1 MKKAFLY
8 SIILLVA
15 LNGCIVIEDDPF
27 VILSPEV
34 TLQSHVKGNT
44 VYVTATI
51 FANPAFGTP
60 GNIPTV
66 FSYQGEVTLYNETTG
81 AELDSKV
88 IAGDGTRAIVEV
100 SASANTL
107 QNMVIIVSGRV
118 LAHAD
123 KGSDGDPTNDILLDK
138 AEFYQMQLLSEVIS
152 LQDFPVVTLAPAVE
166 YQSHFRGTELYTT
179 ATITANPTYINT
191 GIEPILFGYSGLVQ
205 IYDTAT
211 GALLK
216 SSTISGSGL
225 STNVTILVNTAT
237 INGLVIITSGTV
249 TCTVDVGAD
258 GNASNDLT
266 VSSARFYSTQVV
278 DLTEE

>member
-1 MKKAFLY
+1 M
-8 SIILLVA
+8 A
-15 LNGCIVIEDDPF
+15 LN
-27 VILSPEV
+27 PEV
-34 TLQSHVKGNT
+34 NLQSHLKSNT

-51 FANPAFGTP
+51 FANPAFGAP
-60 GNIPTV
+60 GNIPTL
-66 FSYQGEVTLYNETTG
+66 FSYQGEVELYNESTG
-81 AELDSKV
+81 ELLDSKP
-88 IAGDGTRAIVEV
+88 ITGDGTRSIVEV

-123 KGSDGDPTNDILLDK
+123 RGSDGDPTNDILLDK
-138 AEFYQMQLLSEVIS
+138 TDFYQMRLLSEVIS

-166 YQSHFRGTELYTT
+166 YQSHFRGTELYIT

-191 GIEPILFGYSGLVQ
+191 GLDPILFGYNGIVQ
-205 IYDTAT
+205 IYDTTT

-216 SSTISGSGL
+216 SSVIGGTGL

-237 INGLVIITSGTV
+237 ISGLVIITSGTV

-258 GNASNDLT
+258 GNASNDLA

-278 DLTEE
+278 DMTEE